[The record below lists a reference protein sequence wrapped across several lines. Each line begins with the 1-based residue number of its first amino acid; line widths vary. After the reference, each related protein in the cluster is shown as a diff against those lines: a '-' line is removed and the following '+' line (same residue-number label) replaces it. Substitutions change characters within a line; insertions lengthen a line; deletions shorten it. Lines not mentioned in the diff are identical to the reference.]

1 MLATS
6 FIKVLQRD
14 GEQLTGKM
22 GKIDAAALNKKD
34 VQQVVRKIT
43 GAVSS

>member
-6 FIKVLQRD
+6 FIKVLQKD

-22 GKIDAAALNKKD
+22 GKIDAAVLNKKD
-34 VQQVVRKIT
+34 VQQLSLIHI
-43 GAVSS
+43 